1 MREAAEPPIFGPE
14 SLALA
19 PSHFPRVTHGRHIAK
34 AVSWRIVGSIDTLV
48 LSFLLITFLGPL
60 FGLEHDRGQAIKAAG
75 TIAVTEV
82 ATKMLLY
89 YLHEHGWEKLRWG
102 LETRGHRRIESY
114 RRSSTKTA
122 TWRVLASLDTMAL
135 AWLFT
140 GNIATAI
147 SIGGMEVMT
156 KLALYFVHER
166 AWAQIPFGIISPA
179 HPSGSEIPTA

>member
-14 SLALA
+14 SAALA
-19 PSHFPRVTHGRHIAK
+19 PSHFPRVTRSRHLAK

-48 LSFLLITFLGPL
+48 LSFLLITFVGPL
-60 FGLEHDRGQAIKAAG
+60 FGLEHDRGEAIKAAS

-102 LETRGHRRIESY
+102 IVLKGQRRTESY
-114 RRSSTKTA
+114 RRSTTKTA
-122 TWRVLASLDTMAL
+122 TWRVLASLDTMVL
-135 AWLFT
+135 AWFFT
-140 GNIATAI
+140 GNIATAV
-147 SIGGMEVMT
+147 SIGGMEVFT

-166 AWAQIPFGIISPA
+166 VWSRLPFGVVSPA
-179 HPSGSEIPTA
+179 PTDDPETAAA